1 MDRDGAR
8 VLIVDDEQDLCD
20 LFFRVLKN
28 EGFTP
33 TIAHGGESAME
44 MIQLGI
50 PDVVLL
56 DIRMPGIDGMQVLK
70 RSKALK
76 ADLPVIMMTSW
87 GGVDGAVECIKAGA
101 YDYLTKPIDHTDLV
115 RKIRGAL
122 ARRDR
127 NRKKRQ
133 PAKTVPD
140 LSLLQL
146 QKIMG
151 PSDAVRRIVSEIG
164 LVAQSNFTVVI
175 QGETGCGKEL
185 VARGLHGVSSR
196 AGKPLVA
203 VDCGAIPEA
212 LFESECFGH
221 EKGAFTGAAFAKP
234 GKFELAQGGSLFLDE
249 IGNLPF
255 NSQIKLLRSIQERS
269 FFRVGGQIPVEVDVR
284 ILAATNQDLNI
295 AVQKGSFSRD
305 LFYRLTEFT
314 IVIPPL
320 RERRE
325 DILYLAERF
334 LDATNV
340 ELGKNVKGLSKA
352 AIGSLISYPWPG
364 NVRQLKSC
372 VRRAVLQA
380 QDFIGLEHLSL
391 GDPSTDASESRVKTL
406 DLGWIG
412 LSLREIVRRSTEEVE
427 KQVLLRALRKTGGNK
442 AKAAR
447 LLQIDYKTIH
457 TKVKQY
463 GINTQEEHDGQKDEK
478 DD

>member
-8 VLIVDDEQDLCD
+8 ILIVDDEQDLCD
-20 LFFRVLKN
+20 LLFRLLKR

-33 TIAHGGESAME
+33 TIAHEGESALE
-44 MIQLGI
+44 MIQLGV

-56 DIRMPGIDGMQVLK
+56 DIRMRGIDGMEVLR

-76 ADLPVIMMTSW
+76 VDLPVIMMTGY
-87 GGVDGAVECIKAGA
+87 GGVHGAVDSIKAGA
-101 YDYLTKPIDHTDLV
+101 YDYLTKPIDHAGLV
-115 RKIRGAL
+115 RSIRGAL
-122 ARRDR
+122 AHRDR
-127 NRKKRQ
+127 KRKKRD
-133 PAKTVPD
+133 PAKTVPH
-140 LSLLQL
+140 LNLLEL

-151 PSDAVRRIVSEIG
+151 PSDAVRRIVSEIA
-164 LVAQSNFTVVI
+164 LVAQSNFTVII

-185 VARGLHGVSSR
+185 VARTLHGVSSR
-196 AGKPLVA
+196 AGKPMVA
-203 VDCGAIPEA
+203 VDCGAICET

-221 EKGAFTGAAFAKP
+221 EKGAFTGASFAKP
-234 GKFELAQGGSLFLDE
+234 GKFELAQGGTLFLDE

-269 FFRVGGQIPVEVDVR
+269 FFRVGGQTPVEVDVR
-284 ILAATNQDLNI
+284 LLAATNRDLNI

-325 DILYLAERF
+325 DILHLAGRF

-340 ELGKNVKGLSKA
+340 ELGKKVKGLSQA
-352 AIGSLISYPWPG
+352 AIDSLLSYSWPG
-364 NVRQLKSC
+364 NVRQLKAS

-380 QDFIGLEHLSL
+380 QDLIDPEHLL
-391 GDPSTDASESRVKTL
+391 LEDPSAAACESHVKTQ
-406 DLGWIG
+406 DLGWVG
-412 LSLREIVRRSTEEVE
+412 LPLREIVRRSTEEVE
-427 KQVLLRALRKTGGNK
+427 KQVLIRALRKTGGNK

-478 DD
+478 SD